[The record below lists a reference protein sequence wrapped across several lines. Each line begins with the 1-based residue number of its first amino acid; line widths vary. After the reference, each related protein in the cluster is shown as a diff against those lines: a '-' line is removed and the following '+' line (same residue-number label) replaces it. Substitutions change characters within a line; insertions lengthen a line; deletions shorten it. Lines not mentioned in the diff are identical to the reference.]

1 MYSPT
6 SFIKIINLYTENTMY
21 FLKIQKYLKMYA
33 NYLRVGTYER
43 KLNEQ
48 RQGNKWDKDNKMT
61 NQDKVQPLGCQHEK
75 HYSSPKHWERDRGVK
90 EIQINSTEPV

>member
-1 MYSPT
+1 MYSPM

-61 NQDKVQPLGCQHEK
+61 NQDTGLALGM
-75 HYSSPKHWERDRGVK
+75 PA
-90 EIQINSTEPV
+90 